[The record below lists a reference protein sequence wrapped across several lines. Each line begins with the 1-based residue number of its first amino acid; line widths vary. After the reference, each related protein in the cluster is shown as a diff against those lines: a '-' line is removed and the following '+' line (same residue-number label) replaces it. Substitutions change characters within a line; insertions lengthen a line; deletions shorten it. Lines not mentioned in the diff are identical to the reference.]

1 MSHVQGFLKNPETEV
16 TVICDCDEGVI
27 ASAMRTVEK
36 AQGKPP
42 RFEKDIRRVVADKE
56 VDIVAIATPNHWHAL
71 MAVWAME
78 HGKDVYV
85 EKPASHNVRE
95 GAIMTAVAR
104 RTGRICQVG
113 TQSRSNP
120 GIVSPFG
127 PPRVLPVV
135 PVVPGP
141 VVYPPAGPV
150 VPAPIVPPGIRPGL
164 ARDFV
169 VYFRPAPLTPWT
181 VYGRYD
187 TRLEATR
194 VARYLESCGYLTR
207 VESVPGW

>member
-1 MSHVQGFLKNPETEV
+1 MIRWPLVL
-16 TVICDCDEGVI
+16 TVAAVVPLTAWE
-27 ASAMRTVEK
+27 ASAH
-36 AQGKPP
+36 PP
-42 RFEKDIRRVVADKE
+42 AV
-56 VDIVAIATPNHWHAL
+56 IVHPT
-71 MAVWAME
+71 
-78 HGKDVYV
+78 
-85 EKPASHNVRE
+85 
-95 GAIMTAVAR
+95 
-104 RTGRICQVG
+104 
-113 TQSRSNP
+113 
-120 GIVSPFG
+120 VSPFG

-150 VPAPIVPPGIRPGL
+150 VPAPIVPPVIRPGL